1 MKAIFTNYR
10 YYVLTILVM
19 AVIVLIFCDVD
30 DTLPNYLWA
39 YCLVTTKLLGI
50 GLGWIIA
57 KLVKRW
63 ERMGAV
69 PELSNAKKNY

>member
-10 YYVLTILVM
+10 YYVLAVMVM
-19 AVIVLIFCDVD
+19 AVIVLIFCDV
-30 DTLPNYLWA
+30 
-39 YCLVTTKLLGI
+39 
-50 GLGWIIA
+50 GWIIS